1 MTNKALED
9 EIYPIM
15 SSFKVCSI
23 RIHSLHYANAFGSFS
38 KEVETCVEC
47 SAKTPVNC
55 EAVIYFAQKAVLH
68 ATAPLYDSRDHV
80 CALSSFRGLS
90 NVGTGLKTSKYHRP
104 QANIQTM

>member
-15 SSFKVCSI
+15 SSFKVCSTHMYSGI
-23 RIHSLHYANAFGSFS
+23 AIQCPESFS

-55 EAVIYFAQKAVLH
+55 EAVIYFAQKAILH
-68 ATAPLYDSRDHV
+68 PTAPLYDSRDHV
-80 CALSSFRGLS
+80 CSLKFSLSLHANGR
-90 NVGTGLKTSKYHRP
+90 TGVKTSIYYCP
-104 QANIQTM
+104 QTNI